1 MIHSIVKT
9 EKVTVSASAATTLH
23 VGFAAFLIKNNS
35 TGATVYFCGDGQNDS
50 AENGFALLPGETLA
64 VPLRCEVLSLSAS
77 AAADVRLLYIGE
89 GW

>member
-1 MIHSIVKT
+1 MIHPIVKT
-9 EKVTVSASAATTLH
+9 EKVTVSTGAETTLQ

-35 TGATVYFCGDGQNDS
+35 TDATVYFCGDGETAS
-50 AENGFALLPGETLA
+50 AENGFALSPGETLT
-64 VPLRCEVLSLSAS
+64 VPLRCEMLSLSAS